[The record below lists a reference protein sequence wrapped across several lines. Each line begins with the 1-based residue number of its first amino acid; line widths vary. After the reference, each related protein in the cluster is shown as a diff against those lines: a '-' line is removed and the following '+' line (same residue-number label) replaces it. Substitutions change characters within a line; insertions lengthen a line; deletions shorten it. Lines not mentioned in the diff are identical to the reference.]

1 MGVAVEGW
9 RLRALSAP
17 TFSWW
22 SKGGFEQEE
31 SFYMKAGSKG
41 KKVILGRGNHRNKS
55 PEERKCR
62 AGVENDKERL

>member
-1 MGVAVEGW
+1 MGVAIDGW
-9 RLRALSAP
+9 CLMALSAP

-22 SKGGFEQEE
+22 SQDGFEQEK
-31 SFYMKAGSKG
+31 SFDMKAGSKG

-62 AGVENDKERL
+62 AGVENGKERL